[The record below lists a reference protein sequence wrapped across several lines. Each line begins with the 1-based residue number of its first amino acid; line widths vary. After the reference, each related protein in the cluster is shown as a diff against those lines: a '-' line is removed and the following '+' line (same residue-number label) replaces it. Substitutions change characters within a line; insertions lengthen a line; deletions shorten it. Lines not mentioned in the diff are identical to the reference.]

1 MVVCAHGA
9 LPGRVVVGVGRR
21 VHLHIVARRGFADDE
36 DDGAGRFCRER
47 FVLVDREAREA
58 VVVPQAV
65 HLRLLDVAVDVAP
78 KGRDRRLRQVDD
90 ERRRRRTDERGEC
103 AHAGRGRLI
112 FHAAG
117 KREVRARE
125 EKPKRGERGED
136 EERPPG
142 ADVRLD
148 EVDALAP
155 IREVERHERGGRE
168 AVPHDAVVGDLR
180 ERDQEG
186 GDVEQPHE
194 SRDDARVAD
203 AEKRGGKRGKQ
214 DDFCRA
220 DEEVVANFRSVPV
233 LCVRPRVEQ
242 RERHAP

>member
-1 MVVCAHGA
+1 M
-9 LPGRVVVGVGRR
+9 
-21 VHLHIVARRGFADDE
+21 
-36 DDGAGRFCRER
+36 
-47 FVLVDREAREA
+47 
-58 VVVPQAV
+58 
-65 HLRLLDVAVDVAP
+65 
-78 KGRDRRLRQVDD
+78 
-90 ERRRRRTDERGEC
+90 
-103 AHAGRGRLI
+103 
-112 FHAAG
+112 
-117 KREVRARE
+117 RARE
-125 EKPKRGERGED
+125 EEPKRGERGED

-142 ADVRLD
+142 ADIRLD

-242 RERHAP
+242 RERHAPRDPRDEIRRHGEGEERHARRVRQQRERRDDGHERRHEVACAHVLPDIDIEGDEADEVNACRRQPADDIVLARSGNRHVIPRFFPS